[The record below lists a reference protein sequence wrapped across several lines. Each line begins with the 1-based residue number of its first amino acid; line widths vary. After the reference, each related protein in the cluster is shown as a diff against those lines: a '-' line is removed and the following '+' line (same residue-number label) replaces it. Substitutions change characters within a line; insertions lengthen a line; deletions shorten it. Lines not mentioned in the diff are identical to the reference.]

1 VAVFAAAILC
11 LGAVFLLRS
20 PVILVTDNAF
30 DRIYGGLRGML
41 IRTETALKLRRPVK
55 KLRLADAAAAD
66 MVVFALEAASAKP
79 FCVVFPYRYREG
91 AERYAEKYPE
101 RPAVVLTGRI
111 PPPGDGSGDGG
122 GPLCIGTNTAADL
135 YRAGRCAAGF
145 AEGGGV
151 ILLLYDEPVSA
162 ANREAFDLGLR
173 DGGFSGSPRYINGTA
188 ESVIPG
194 DTSCAVITGPADHYF
209 KQNLDIPVILFSWTD
224 PGLTRRSVKVV
235 FDDSPWAL
243 AAQAVNMA
251 AGRGA
256 AGEIPSRGAVIRSR
270 IPEKDI
276 FLSLKSAIKADNWG
290 EDLFEGDVTD

>member
-1 VAVFAAAILC
+1 
-11 LGAVFLLRS
+11 
-20 PVILVTDNAF
+20 VILVTDNAF

-41 IRTETALKLRRPVK
+41 IRTETALKLLRPVK

-79 FCVVFPYRYREG
+79 FCVLFPYRYRDG

-101 RPAVVLTGRI
+101 RPVVLLAGRI
-111 PPPGDGSGDGG
+111 PPPGNGSGNGG
-122 GPLCIGTNTAADL
+122 RPFFIGTNTAADL
-135 YRAGRCAAGF
+135 YRAGRCAAVLTG
-145 AEGGGV
+145 EVGV

-162 ANREAFDLGLR
+162 ANREAFVLGLR
-173 DGGFSGSPRYINGTA
+173 DGGFSGSPRYINGNA

-194 DTSCAVITGPADHYF
+194 DTSCVVIMGPADHYL
-209 KQNLDIPVILFSWTD
+209 KQSVDVPAVLFSWMD
-224 PGLTRRSVKVV
+224 PGLTRRSIKVV

-251 AGRGA
+251 RGRGTV
-256 AGEIPSRGAVIRSR
+256 GKIPSRGTVIRSR

-276 FLSLKSAIKADNWG
+276 FLSLKSAVKADNWG
-290 EDLFEGDVTD
+290 GDLFEGNTAD